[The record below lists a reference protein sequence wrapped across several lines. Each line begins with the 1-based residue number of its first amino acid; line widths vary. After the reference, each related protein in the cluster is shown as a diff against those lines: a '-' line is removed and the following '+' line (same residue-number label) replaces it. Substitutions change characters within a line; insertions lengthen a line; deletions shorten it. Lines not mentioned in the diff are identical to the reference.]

1 MKRKYLTP
9 TFMLVPIALN
19 QCVAVSTKAT
29 SEQYEELTFDWE

>member
-1 MKRKYLTP
+1 
-9 TFMLVPIALN
+9 MLVPVALN